1 MFDSDGYE
9 NADTNRPA
17 GTAVTKPR
25 ARHGELAS
33 LLQPW
38 ESRER
43 RFDSHEVAALKGERD
58 GTSSNGT
65 EDHVPGLIRF
75 GRRFALM
82 KGVQELKVETRKWLK
97 RQPHDVSGGI
107 SRNLSPPWGEP
118 GRTKCQG

>member
-58 GTSSNGT
+58 GASSMAPRIT
-65 EDHVPGLIRF
+65 CLAQ
-75 GRRFALM
+75 FASADDL
-82 KGVQELKVETRKWLK
+82 R
-97 RQPHDVSGGI
+97 
-107 SRNLSPPWGEP
+107 
-118 GRTKCQG
+118 

>member
-1 MFDSDGYE
+1 MLTKLVVRPARSKAKTVVSSSAFGCYK

-58 GTSSNGT
+58 GASSMAPRIT
-65 EDHVPGLIRF
+65 CL
-75 GRRFALM
+75 A
-82 KGVQELKVETRKWLK
+82 
-97 RQPHDVSGGI
+97 
-107 SRNLSPPWGEP
+107 
-118 GRTKCQG
+118 